1 MCTGGGAR
9 ALKWCQKL
17 GKEESNERKMRE
29 QTTCDPF
36 WANGHVTNNHSRT
49 RNVFLQVSDW
59 PIQQKLIQVQ
69 LICWMTLHFIAAPLF
84 FSPCKDN
91 VGLHAG
97 LTRSYSRLVW
107 NVLTYL
113 KLHFWQPCSC
123 FHHISWSAK
132 VKKLRRWQAKDE
144 SCNFRLPRESDTDST
159 CFKKKPGIKTSARFC
174 LVQRS

>member
-1 MCTGGGAR
+1 MKGRCVNR
-9 ALKWCQKL
+9 QHVIL
-17 GKEESNERKMRE
+17 SE
-29 QTTCDPF
+29 QTVTLQTTIHVPGTCSCRCLTGQYSKSWSKF
-36 WANGHVTNNHSRT
+36 NLFAGWLCIL
-49 RNVFLQVSDW
+49 LQ
-59 PIQQKLIQVQ
+59 PR
-69 LICWMTLHFIAAPLF
+69 F
-84 FSPCKDN
+84 FFPCKDN

-113 KLHFWQPCSC
+113 KLHLWQPCSC

-159 CFKKKPGIKTSARFC
+159 CFIKRNQGSKLQLGSVWFRDPKMVPSFLEECPAIY
-174 LVQRS
+174 